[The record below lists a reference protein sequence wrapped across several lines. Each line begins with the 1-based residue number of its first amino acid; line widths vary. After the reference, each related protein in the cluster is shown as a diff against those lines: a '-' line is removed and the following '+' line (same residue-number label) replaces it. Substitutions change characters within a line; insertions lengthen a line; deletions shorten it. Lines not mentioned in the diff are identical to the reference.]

1 MSVTGDCCLH
11 RNYRGRE
18 SFIKHIRNAGVGR
31 YTSFTDS
38 IYSLKPWRQNME
50 KFFTNMGRKLGTSVS
65 KGKWFYKSLFGSEEE
80 SIRAEYVVGKQLAQ
94 NVTQEMKVTGEPAV
108 QQLVSDV
115 GEQLRKR
122 VHNKQRTFQ
131 FHIAASSDINAFAL
145 PGGFVFITQGLFEQ
159 IADQHDEIA
168 FVLAHEMMHV
178 VLKHPMNRIIANYS
192 AQMISNIVIKGGAMG
207 MLARQIVGNLLNNC
221 YSRENE
227 LEADNYAVRLMYAA
241 DFNPNA
247 AKTLLARLKQN
258 SPEDLPVYNYFLSHP
273 AIDERITAI
282 QQLIR
287 ERKMG

>member
-1 MSVTGDCCLH
+1 M
-11 RNYRGRE
+11 
-18 SFIKHIRNAGVGR
+18 
-31 YTSFTDS
+31 
-38 IYSLKPWRQNME
+38 
-50 KFFTNMGRKLGTSVS
+50 
-65 KGKWFYKSLFGSEEE
+65 
-80 SIRAEYVVGKQLAQ
+80 RAEYVVGKQLAQ
-94 NVTQEMKVTGEPAV
+94 NVTQEMKVITEPVV
-108 QQLVSDV
+108 QQIVNDI

-145 PGGFVFITQGLFEQ
+145 PGGFMYITQGLYEQ
-159 IADQHDEIA
+159 IANQHDEIA

-178 VLKHPMNRIIANYS
+178 VLKHPMNRILANYS
-192 AQMISNIVIKGGAMG
+192 VQMISNIVIKGGAMG

-241 DFNPNA
+241 DFDPHS
-247 AKTLLARLKQN
+247 AKTLLARLKQT

-282 QQLIR
+282 QQLIK
-287 ERKMG
+287 EKKMG